1 MRVTI
6 FTIGTEGDV
15 RPLVALGVGLARRGH
30 LVTVATDESCADLVT
45 AHGLNHRPLSG
56 DFRSWMLQDPNLH
69 KRGLSTPAM
78 AGEFR
83 ERLRILAGDWPKQG
97 IAAAADADLLI
108 GNGMVFLLAE
118 SIAER
123 LGLPVVE
130 TQLVPTLPSQN
141 PPLAPMPNWMYRLP
155 GAVNRLLGRLSRR
168 LVWKVMAPAYQDV
181 VRPGLGLDAYPD
193 PGPLSA
199 IPSRHLRLLGYSPIL
214 VPPDPSWPET
224 VQVTGP
230 WVLPAAA
237 EYKPSPELA
246 TFLLSGPKPIYV
258 GFGSM
263 TNIDAGALAITV
275 ARVASRTG
283 RRFVLATGWGGLRSE
298 DIAECPHIHVVQ
310 HVPHDWLLPLMAAA
324 IHHGGAGTTIA
335 AARAGIPS
343 IVVPVF
349 GDQPFWASR
358 LHRLGAAPPAIARN
372 QLTEAQLQ
380 KALRAVYTP
389 AMRQAAQVLGERLRL
404 EAGVETAISTLEAW
418 GLIQPSQTSQALR
431 TKVRAGPPSPYRVR

>member
-15 RPLVALGVGLARRGH
+15 RPLVALGVRLAREGH
-30 LVTVATDESCADLVT
+30 VVTLATDKSCADLVT
-45 AHGLNHRPLSG
+45 ANGLNYRPLAG
-56 DFRSWMLQDPNLH
+56 DFRSWMLEDPNLH
-69 KRGLSTPAM
+69 KRGLSAPAM
-78 AGEFR
+78 ARAFR
-83 ERLRILAGDWPKQG
+83 ERLRILAEDWPKQG
-97 IAAAADADLLI
+97 MAAAADADLLI
-108 GNGMVFLLAE
+108 GNGMVFLLAD
-118 SIAER
+118 SIAEK

-141 PPLAPMPNWMYRLP
+141 PPLMPMPHWMYRLP
-155 GAVNRLLGRLSRR
+155 GAANRLLGRLSRR

-181 VRPGLGLDAYPD
+181 VRPALGLAPYPE
-193 PGPLSA
+193 PGPLSG
-199 IPSRHLRLLGYSPIL
+199 IPSRHLRLFGYSPIL
-214 VPPDPSWPET
+214 VPPDPRWPET

-230 WVLPAAA
+230 WVLRAPS
-237 EYKPSPELA
+237 EYKPSLELT

-263 TNIDAGALAITV
+263 TNIDANALARTV
-275 ARVASRTG
+275 TRVASKTG
-283 RRFVLATGWGGLRSE
+283 RRFVLATGWGGLESE
-298 DIAECPHIHVVQ
+298 EIAECPLIHVVQ
-310 HVPHDWLLPLMAAA
+310 HVPHDWLMPLMAAA

-358 LHRLGAAPPAIARN
+358 LQRLGAAPPAIPRS
-372 QLTEAQLQ
+372 QLTEARLQ
-380 KALRAVYTP
+380 RALSAVEDP
-389 AMRQAAQVLGERLRL
+389 AMRRAAQALGERLKL

-418 GLIQPSQTSQALR
+418 GLIQSNQTSQALR
-431 TKVRAGPPSPYRVR
+431 TRP

>member
-1 MRVTI
+1 MRITI

-30 LVTVATDESCADLVT
+30 LVTVATDESCAELVT
-45 AHGLNHRPLSG
+45 AHGLGYRPLSG
-56 DFRSWMLQDPNLH
+56 NFRSWMLEDPNLH
-69 KRGLSTPAM
+69 KSGLSALAM
-78 AGEFR
+78 ARKFR
-83 ERLRILAGDWPKQG
+83 ERLRMLAMDWPQQG
-97 IAAAADADLLI
+97 MAAAADADLLI

-118 SIAER
+118 TIAER

-130 TQLVPTLPSQN
+130 TQLVPTLPSAN
-141 PPLAPMPNWMYRLP
+141 PPLMPMPHWMYRLP
-155 GAVNRLLGRLSRR
+155 GPANRILGRLSRR

-181 VRPGLGLDAYPD
+181 VRPGLGMDSYPE
-193 PGPLSA
+193 PGPLA
-199 IPSRHLRLLGYSPIL
+199 GIPSRHLRLFGYSPTL
-214 VPPDPSWPET
+214 VPPDPAWPKT

-230 WVLPAAA
+230 WVLHAPS
-237 EYKPSPELA
+237 EYKPSLELT

-263 TNIDAGALAITV
+263 TNMDAKALGRTV

-283 RRFVLATGWGGLRSE
+283 CRFVLATGWGGLESE
-298 DIAECPHIHVVQ
+298 EIADCPLIHAVR
-310 HVPHDWLLPLMAAA
+310 HVPHDWLLPLTVAA

-358 LHRLGAAPPAIARN
+358 LHRLGACPPAIPRN
-372 QLTEAQLQ
+372 QLTEASLE
-380 KALRAVYTP
+380 KALRAVADP
-389 AMRQAAQVLGERLRL
+389 AMCRAAQALGERLRL
-404 EAGVETAISTLEAW
+404 ESGVDTAIRTLEAW
-418 GLIQPSQTSQALR
+418 GLVQSNPTPQHLGT
-431 TKVRAGPPSPYRVR
+431 RA